1 MVVVMVVLV
10 VVVVVVMVVVEGKEI
25 LTPWYFLLH
34 TADARQ
40 ARYLKLHHHPDTWDS
55 VAPFPPN
62 HPTHPTV
69 AVLDVKFVLIVNY
82 LIIVSPPRV
91 TDNSQHCA
99 TLYTTVGCLMH
110 QITDLPHTD
119 AASDA
124 T

>member
-1 MVVVMVVLV
+1 MMVVVVVV
-10 VVVVVVMVVVEGKEI
+10 VMVVVVVVMVVVEGKEI

-62 HPTHPTV
+62 TPTHPRV
-69 AVLDVKFVLIVNY
+69 ALLDVKLCVDCELLDNC
-82 LIIVSPPRV
+82 V
-91 TDNSQHCA
+91 TDNSQYCA